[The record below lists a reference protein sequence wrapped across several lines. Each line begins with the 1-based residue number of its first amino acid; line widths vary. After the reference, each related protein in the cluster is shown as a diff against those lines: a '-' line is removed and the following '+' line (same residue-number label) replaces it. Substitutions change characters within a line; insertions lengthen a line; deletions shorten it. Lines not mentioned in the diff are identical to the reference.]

1 MNKISFENSVF
12 TIFYQKLL
20 AERIYI
26 IKNITKTQT
35 RLRGP
40 VEANQLHYF
49 TSISVII
56 RTKVQKLV

>member
-26 IKNITKTQT
+26 IKNIAKTQT

-49 TSISVII
+49 TSI
-56 RTKVQKLV
+56 

>member
-26 IKNITKTQT
+26 KNIAKTQT

>member
-1 MNKISFENSVF
+1 MNKISFKNSVF

-26 IKNITKTQT
+26 KNIAKTQT